1 MIRYI
6 GTLLM
11 ILMFSSVHSQVPKYN
26 GLILRDSSGTFSI
39 EDILEDSIQSEF
51 RYLGD
56 AEIGIDS
63 SFFWLK
69 THITNKKDN
78 SQNFVVE
85 LANGV
90 FDEVS
95 AYVVFQNKLLQVF
108 PKQSYATPLESRI
121 YSHHNFVYPIM
132 VEAHSERDLYL
143 RIKRKN
149 LKVSA
154 PLSVYKEAD
163 FIKKDQSLLSHH
175 MIFSGFVL
183 ALAIL
188 ALILFIINREYAY
201 LYYSLYQLCL
211 LMAVLLAEGF
221 GIGIVQKLDFF
232 FSIPIWRNVF
242 VNLSVLWLFFFIR
255 SFLWKGHYKNKYLKT
270 LFNLGIFCLSI
281 VFSFYFLEK
290 QVSKFHI
297 PYPLWLNLAP
307 HFFYFTALI
316 LSFVLV
322 LGSLLKGYN
331 KFAGR
336 VFLIGIVPLFLFSI
350 VSALRNVGFIPN
362 YFWLSYKTRLLCI
375 SFDATVVFAGIAIQ
389 FRNIRKENEERVRE
403 VYESK
408 IKLLEEK
415 ERISRDLHD
424 HVGSQLTVVSSTIDR
439 AIYLSNNEAI
449 DEHFLDKI
457 SNNVREASQS
467 LRDTIWATQ
476 SEDLSLNQ
484 LYIRIKTYAERVLNQ
499 QGIIIETKSDN
510 AEDII
515 NAKHA
520 LEVFRI
526 VQEALQNI
534 LKHADANHVKINLG
548 HQNNVL
554 ELLIEDNGKGFI
566 TSDQDSESSFGL
578 LNMKKRAKLLN
589 AEISIWGEVQKGTKI
604 RLIVPL

>member
-1 MIRYI
+1 
-6 GTLLM
+6 
-11 ILMFSSVHSQVPKYN
+11 
-26 GLILRDSSGTFSI
+26 
-39 EDILEDSIQSEF
+39 
-51 RYLGD
+51 
-56 AEIGIDS
+56 
-63 SFFWLK
+63 
-69 THITNKKDN
+69 
-78 SQNFVVE
+78 
-85 LANGV
+85 
-90 FDEVS
+90 
-95 AYVVFQNKLLQVF
+95 
-108 PKQSYATPLESRI
+108 
-121 YSHHNFVYPIM
+121 
-132 VEAHSERDLYL
+132 
-143 RIKRKN
+143 
-149 LKVSA
+149 
-154 PLSVYKEAD
+154 
-163 FIKKDQSLLSHH
+163 
-175 MIFSGFVL
+175 
-183 ALAIL
+183 
-188 ALILFIINREYAY
+188 
-201 LYYSLYQLCL
+201 
-211 LMAVLLAEGF
+211 
-221 GIGIVQKLDFF
+221 DFF

-255 SFLWKGHYKNKYLKT
+255 SFLWKGHFENKLLKA

-290 QVSKFHI
+290 LVSKFHI
-297 PYPLWLNLAP
+297 TYPSWLNLAP
-307 HFFYFTALI
+307 HFFYFLALF

-322 LGSLLKGYN
+322 IGSLLKGYN

-350 VSALRNVGFIPN
+350 VSALRNIGFIPN

-389 FRNIRKENEERVRE
+389 FRKLRKENEERVRE

-439 AIYLSNNEAI
+439 AIYLANNEAI

-457 SNNVREASQS
+457 SSNVREATQS

-476 SEDLSLNQ
+476 SEDLSINQ
-484 LYIRIKTYAERVLNQ
+484 LYIRIKTYAERVLK
-499 QGIIIETKSDN
+499 QGIILETKSDN

-515 NAKHA
+515 NAKQA

-534 LKHADANHVKINLG
+534 LKHADADLVKINLG
-548 HQNNVL
+548 HQNSVL

-589 AEISIWGEVQKGTKI
+589 AEISIWGEGQKGTKI

>member
-1 MIRYI
+1 MV
-6 GTLLM
+6 
-11 ILMFSSVHSQVPKYN
+11 LMFSSARSQVPKYN
-26 GLILRDSSGTFSI
+26 GLLLRDSSGTFSI

-95 AYVVFQNKLLQVF
+95 AYVVFQNKVVQVF

-121 YSHHNFVYPIM
+121 YPHHYFVYPIM
-132 VEAHSERDLYL
+132 VEAHSERDFYL
-143 RIKRKN
+143 RIQRKN

-163 FIKKDQSLLSHH
+163 FIKKDGGLLSHH
-175 MIFSGFVL
+175 MIFTGFVL

-211 LMAVLLAEGF
+211 LMAVLLAEGY

-255 SFLWKGHYKNKYLKT
+255 SFLWKGHFENKLLKA

-281 VFSFYFLEK
+281 VFCFYFLEK

-297 PYPLWLNLAP
+297 TYPSWLNLAP
-307 HFFYFTALI
+307 HFFYFPALF
-316 LSFVLV
+316 LSFVLAI
-322 LGSLLKGYN
+322 GSLLKGYN

-362 YFWLSYKTRLLCI
+362 YSWLSYKTRLFCI

-389 FRNIRKENEERVRE
+389 FRKLRKENEERVRE

-439 AIYLSNNEAI
+439 AIYLANNEAI

-457 SNNVREASQS
+457 SSNVREATQS

-476 SEDLSLNQ
+476 SEELSLNQ
-484 LYIRIKTYAERVLNQ
+484 LYIRIKTYAERVLK
-499 QGIIIETKSDN
+499 QGIILETKADN

-515 NAKHA
+515 NAKQA

-534 LKHADANHVKINLG
+534 LKHADADLVQINLG
-548 HQNNVL
+548 YQNNVL
-554 ELLIEDNGKGFI
+554 ELVIEDNGKGFI
-566 TSDQDSESSFGL
+566 TSDQGSERSYGL
-578 LNMKKRAKLLN
+578 VNMKKRAKLLN

-604 RLIVPL
+604 RLIVPLL